1 MRPRA
6 VIALLAGALLA
17 PAALAQTAGEAAPL
31 LPPPITAQSTEEL
44 KGVNFVSACGFS
56 HRLNDDPILYPRQ
69 PGASH
74 DHSFVGNRTT
84 HAFSTYTSLR
94 AAATTC
100 HREGDTAAYWMPTL
114 LVDGMP
120 VRPRGSTV
128 YYRRTTLAPVRPFPA
143 GFRAI
148 AGKAHAM
155 APQPRR
161 VTSWNC
167 GPNGGVPPSAD
178 VPTCPDDR
186 TNGLRLRVTFGSCW
200 DGTSLDGPDHQS
212 HLGYPKA
219 GACPASHPVPVPAI
233 TVIFRYPSAGGP
245 GVTLASGGPYSGHAD
260 FVNAW
265 HQPTLRG
272 LVANC
277 LNQLRHCARGD

>member
-1 MRPRA
+1 MRRLA
-6 VIALLAGALLA
+6 LAFVLLAGVSV
-17 PAALAQTAGEAAPL
+17 PAALAQTAEEAVPP
-31 LPPPITAQSTEEL
+31 PPPITAKTLEEL
-44 KGVNFVSACGFS
+44 KDVNFVSGCAFS
-56 HRLNDDPILYPRQ
+56 HRLNDDPIVYPGQ

-84 HAFSTYTSLR
+84 NAFSTYKSLR
-94 AAATTC
+94 AGATSC
-100 HREGDTAAYWMPTL
+100 RRDGDTAAYWMPTL
-114 LVDGMP
+114 YVDGMP
-120 VRPRGSTV
+120 VKPRNATV
-128 YYRRTTLAPVRPFPA
+128 YYRRATLKPVRPFPA

-148 AGKAHAM
+148 AGKTHTDT
-155 APQPRR
+155 PQPKR

-167 GPNGGVPPSAD
+167 GPNGGVPPSSD

-186 TNGLRLRVTFGSCW
+186 ANGLRLRVTFGSCW
-200 DGTSLDGPDHQS
+200 DGTSLDSADHAS
-212 HLGYPKA
+212 HLKYPKA
-219 GACPASHPVPVPAI
+219 GVCPASHPVPVPAV

-245 GVTLASGGPYSGHAD
+245 GVELASGGTYSGHAD

-277 LNQLRHCARGD
+277 LNQLRHCANGD